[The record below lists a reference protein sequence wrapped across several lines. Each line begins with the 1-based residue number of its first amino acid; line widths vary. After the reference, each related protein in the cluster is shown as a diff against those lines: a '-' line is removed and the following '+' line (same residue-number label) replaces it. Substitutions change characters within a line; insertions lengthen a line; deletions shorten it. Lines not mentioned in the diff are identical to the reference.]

1 MQAAPG
7 ASLTHDGT
15 DSRSA
20 RAGVL
25 LVVAAGVLALDQVTK
40 ILAVTQLEPGRAV
53 PVIGDLVQ
61 LRLIRNPGAAFS
73 LATNLTPVLTAVAIA
88 VVMAIVWISRRVR
101 SRAWAVALG
110 GVLGGALG
118 TLSDR
123 MFRMPG
129 PFRGHVV
136 DFVELPNWPVFN
148 VADSAIV
155 AGAVVVAVLSLRGI
169 PHDGAARR
177 RRAAA
182 VPERTGAA

>member
-1 MQAAPG
+1 M
-7 ASLTHDGT
+7 THDGT

-25 LVVAAGVLALDQVTK
+25 LVVAVAVLALDQATK
-40 ILAVTQLEPGRAV
+40 ILAVAQLDPGRAV
-53 PVIGDLVQ
+53 PVLGDVLQ

-73 LATNLTPVLTAVAIA
+73 LATNLTPALTAAATA
-88 VVMAIVWISRRVR
+88 VVLAILWISRRVR
-101 SRAWAVALG
+101 SLPWAVALG

-136 DFVELPNWPVFN
+136 DFLEVPNWPVFN
-148 VADSAIV
+148 LADSAIV
-155 AGAVVVAVLSLRGI
+155 AGAAAVAVLSLRGI
-169 PHDGAARR
+169 RHDGAVRGQR
-177 RRAAA
+177 PGP
-182 VPERTGAA
+182 VQERTGAA